1 MYIYLGM
8 TKTELKEEIRKII
21 SEVLNEDYIQSA
33 DPRFADAS
41 LLAESINESIN
52 EGGWASAAT
61 QNTKIT
67 PAVIGEAVGILKEF
81 ETEFNQWQANQEL
94 DVEIKIGNPVGSGTY
109 YKRDLAQDPEREYG
123 DVDVMCYIHGREG
136 VVAARRTAE
145 YAEAVEEFTRGH
157 SNYSTDNGTNVI
169 MDTSAGPVQIDL
181 IYTYHEHANWARMLA
196 PEYRVKGVINTV
208 LVSSVAEVLNLSIGA
223 QGVQVKTRG
232 GQPVNFR
239 QSKDTKLSTVSVN
252 AENWG
257 ADIYSYYYEL
267 EHGSLPKIP
276 ANLAKHGGLKDEQRI
291 SDIVLTIKAV
301 VASME
306 QEKLLGTGAL
316 SHIANKQ
323 DTIQQIA
330 RIFGAKLEK
339 VINSSKFDK
348 AITPMAKKNANKTKL
363 MLSKYRNAITKL
375 LLN

>member
-1 MYIYLGM
+1 M

-33 DPRFADAS
+33 DPRFDDAS

-123 DVDVMCYIHGREG
+123 DVDVMCYIHSREG

-181 IYTYHEHANWARMLA
+181 IYAYHEHANWARMLA

-323 DTIQQIA
+323 DMIQQIA